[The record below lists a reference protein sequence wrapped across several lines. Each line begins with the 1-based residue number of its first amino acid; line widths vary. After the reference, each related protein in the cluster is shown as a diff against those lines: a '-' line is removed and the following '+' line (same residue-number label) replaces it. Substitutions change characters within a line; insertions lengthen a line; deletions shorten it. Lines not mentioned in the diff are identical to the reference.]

1 MIIVCIYIYMSI
13 QDIALFQVNPNMYR
27 HMIYIYVYIYIHR
40 IETFGFFSKS
50 QLFETFLDPVVL
62 FPGKSPNQGRFW

>member
-1 MIIVCIYIYMSI
+1 MSI
-13 QDIALFQVNPNMYR
+13 QDIALFQVNPNMYI
-27 HMIYIYVYIYIHR
+27 HMIYIYR